1 MYFSPPALSGLLCA
15 ATLSVGLPPLAREQR
30 VSARGKPTFSP
41 RRLRRRLVGVTLLPA
56 SVGVG
61 KIDANQEGP
70 ELHLLRSRLMT
81 PTRYRLD
88 EGFEYG
94 HARTMPP

>member
-1 MYFSPPALSGLLCA
+1 MRCNA
-15 ATLSVGLPPLAREQR
+15 
-30 VSARGKPTFSP
+30 
-41 RRLRRRLVGVTLLPA
+41 LRRAASSGPGAAGLGTREANLQSTAFETSFGRRDVAPA